1 MRQHRSLNRPEAQRL
16 SLTIAD
22 LCQDLPLVRFQ
33 PGDVLM
39 AEGERSGRLYVLVEG
54 EVEVLKGEFQINVVC
69 DRGAILGD
77 MSVLLDMPHMATV
90 RALTPCAFHMSAE
103 GGAFLRAHKEVAY
116 LLSQMLAQRLH
127 GVTTYLVDIK
137 RQYEDQPGHLG
148 MVDEVLESL
157 VHQQRNT
164 FTPGSDRDPG

>member
-1 MRQHRSLNRPEAQRL
+1 MSP
-16 SLTIAD
+16 TVAD
-22 LCQDLPLVRFQ
+22 LCQDLPLATFQ

-39 AEGERSGRLYVLVEG
+39 AEGERSGRLYVLVDG
-54 EVEVLKGEFQINVVC
+54 AVEIVKGDFQIIVVS

-90 RALTPCAFHMSAE
+90 RALTPCTFHMSAQGE
-103 GGAFLRAHKEVAY
+103 AFLKSHKEVAY
-116 LLSQMLAQRLH
+116 LLAQMLAQRLH

-137 RQYEDQPGHLG
+137 RQYEDQAGHLG

>member
-1 MRQHRSLNRPEAQRL
+1 L
-16 SLTIAD
+16 SPTVAD
-22 LCQDLPLVRFQ
+22 LCQDLPLATFQ

-39 AEGERSGRLYVLVEG
+39 AEGERSGRLYVLVDG
-54 EVEVLKGEFQINVVC
+54 AVEIVKGDFQINVVS

-90 RALTPCAFHMSAE
+90 RALTPCTFHMSAQGE
-103 GGAFLRAHKEVAY
+103 AFLKSHKEVAY
-116 LLSQMLAQRLH
+116 LLAQMLAQRLH

-137 RQYEDQPGHLG
+137 RQYEDQAGHLG

>member
-1 MRQHRSLNRPEAQRL
+1 MSP
-16 SLTIAD
+16 TVAD
-22 LCQDLPLVRFQ
+22 LCQDLPLATFQ

-39 AEGERSGRLYVLVEG
+39 AEGERSGRLYVLVDG
-54 EVEVLKGEFQINVVC
+54 AVEIVKGDFQINVVS

-90 RALTPCAFHMSAE
+90 RALTPCTFHMSAQGE
-103 GGAFLRAHKEVAY
+103 AFLKSHKEVAY
-116 LLSQMLAQRLH
+116 LLAQMLAQRLH

-137 RQYEDQPGHLG
+137 RQYEDQAGHLG